1 MRMTESFRQIL
12 PFVIFCGNLL
22 SSLLYW
28 DHTNRLGL
36 VKCFSSFCMPFVLF
50 LLFLLV
56 YLDARC
62 LPSLSET
69 KLSAN
74 KKSEKDIDFVAVL
87 DVPGNQWKI
96 FASKQRNFS
105 NLFYEHTN
113 RIKQIQMEI
122 LQKLRERLYH
132 ISY

>member
-87 DVPGNQWKI
+87 DVPGNQCNGKFLLQNKEI
-96 FASKQRNFS
+96 FQTYFWNTPTQS
-105 NLFYEHTN
+105 
-113 RIKQIQMEI
+113 IK
-122 LQKLRERLYH
+122 LK
-132 ISY
+132 